1 MAFETESNIKLHD
14 TDAAGVVFFV
24 SYFRIAHT
32 AYEEFLQSIGC
43 GLEQIIGESD
53 YLVLISHA
61 EADYLSPFHL
71 GDDISISIQATKLK
85 HVSFEL
91 TTSIKEAQGEVGAIV
106 RTVHVAIDKTSGR
119 KIKLS
124 AILRAGVESIS

>member
-1 MAFETESNIKLHD
+1 MFETKTKIKLHD

-32 AYEEFLQSIGC
+32 AYEEFLQSIDC

-61 EADYLSPFHL
+61 EADYLRPFGL
-71 GDDISISIQATKLK
+71 GEEISLSVQTTRIQRT
-85 HVSFEL
+85 SFEL
-91 TTSIKEAQGEVGAIV
+91 TTSIMDAQGEVRATV
-106 RTVHVAIDKTSGR
+106 RTVHVAVDKTSGR
-119 KIKLS
+119 KIELP
-124 AILRAGVESIS
+124 APIRAGLESIS